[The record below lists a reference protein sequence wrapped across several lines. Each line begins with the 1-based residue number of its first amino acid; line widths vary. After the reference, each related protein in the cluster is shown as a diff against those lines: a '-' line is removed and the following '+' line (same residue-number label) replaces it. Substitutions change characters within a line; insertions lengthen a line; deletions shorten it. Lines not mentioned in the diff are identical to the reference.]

1 MSLRDQFAR
10 LGRVVEAR
18 LAGFRVG
25 DHRRTTPEADAAD
38 KGLRRSFEP
47 NPDTGTTSMLRTQAS
62 PASAASARVQLG
74 KAKKACGHVAHVGTC
89 SACQRAQL
97 AKWQAQLAAVAH

>member
-1 MSLRDQFAR
+1 
-10 LGRVVEAR
+10 
-18 LAGFRVG
+18 
-25 DHRRTTPEADAAD
+25 
-38 KGLRRSFEP
+38 
-47 NPDTGTTSMLRTQAS
+47 MLRTQAS

-74 KAKKACGHVAHVGTC
+74 QSKKACGHVAHVGTC